1 MTAEPTC
8 NFFNAVSLPFE
19 TEIRQETGVSDII
32 NAIRMAKHRWA
43 GHITRLPENR
53 WTIGAQEIGP
63 ENRAFQKHAGGMD
76 SPNSLDLHGRDWLR
90 TDTYGII
97 PGKGSSIRSE
107 LSPDNDDDDNDLAS
121 QLTQG
126 TEYCQI
132 KHEHFNNS
140 NASKKPSNPGA
151 SCSPK
156 IEAT

>member
-32 NAIRMAKHRWA
+32 NAIRMAKYRWA

-63 ENRAFQKHAGGMD
+63 ENRAFQKPAGGMD

-107 LSPDNDDDDNDLAS
+107 LSPDNDDNDLAS

-132 KHEHFNNS
+132 KHER
-140 NASKKPSNPGA
+140 ASKKPSNPGA
-151 SCSPK
+151 LCSPK